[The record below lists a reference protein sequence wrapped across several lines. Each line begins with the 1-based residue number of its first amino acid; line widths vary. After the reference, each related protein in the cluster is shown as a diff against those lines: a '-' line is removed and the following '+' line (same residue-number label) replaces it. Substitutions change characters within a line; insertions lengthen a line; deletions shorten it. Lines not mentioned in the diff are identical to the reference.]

1 MAVTPVELESV
12 TTKSRFV
19 TTVQKNNAGT
29 YVVAGA
35 DAPLITVD
43 VNHQRNHDGRAFFA
57 YKINPTSAKL
67 AAGASIDIVLASP
80 SGVIPH
86 MTVDA
91 FCQGDAEFYV
101 YEGTSTTGGTSFTP
115 INRNRN
121 YSVSNPS
128 QVAMVINPT
137 VTSVGTELDAQIVPG
152 GIGKKAGGGTGG
164 SLEYV
169 LKPLT
174 NYMFR
179 LTNVNGTSHA
189 AFLTLE
195 WYE

>member
-1 MAVTPVELESV
+1 MPITVQRESEN
-12 TTKSRFV
+12 TKSRLV
-19 TTVQKNNAGT
+19 TLTHKNNAGDQ
-29 YVVAGA
+29 VIAGA
-35 DAPLITVD
+35 DAPVIVVD
-43 VNHQRNHDGRAFFA
+43 VNHQRNHDGRAFYA
-57 YKINPTSAKL
+57 YKIAPDSAPL
-67 AAGASIDIVLASP
+67 AANASIDIVLASP
-80 SGVIPH
+80 SGVFPH
-86 MTVDA
+86 VTIEGI
-91 FCQGDAEFYV
+91 CLGDAELYI

-137 VTSVGTELDAQIVPG
+137 VTSVGTELDVQLIPG
-152 GIGKKAGGGTGG
+152 GAGKKSAGGSAG

-174 NYMFR
+174 NYLFR
-179 LTNVNGTSHA
+179 LTNVNGTAHA
-189 AFLTLE
+189 AYLTLE

>member
-1 MAVTPVELESV
+1 MATTILPESL
-12 TTKSRFV
+12 TTKARYVSL
-19 TTVQKNNAGT
+19 VQKANNGT
-29 YVVAGA
+29 SVMSGA
-35 DAPLITVD
+35 DAPLIVVD

-57 YKINPTSAKL
+57 YKLYPVASKL
-67 AAGASIDIVLASP
+67 AAGSSIDIVMASP
-80 SGVIPH
+80 TGITPH
-86 MTVDA
+86 LTVDA
-91 FCQGDAEFYV
+91 FCQGDAEFYM
-101 YEGTSTTGGTSFTP
+101 YESTSTTGGTPFTP

-121 YSVSNPS
+121 YTVSNPS

-137 VTSVGTELDAQIVPG
+137 VTSIGTELDAQIVPG
-152 GIGKKAGGGTGG
+152 GVGKKSAGGDSA

-174 NYMFR
+174 NYLFR

-189 AFLTLE
+189 ASLSLE

>member
-1 MAVTPVELESV
+1 MAVITVGIESLN
-12 TTKSRFV
+12 TKSRLV
-19 TTVQKNNAGT
+19 SIVQKNNAGE

-35 DAPLITVD
+35 DAPTIMVD
-43 VNHQRNHDGRAFFA
+43 VNHQRNHDGRAWFA
-57 YKINPTSAKL
+57 YKINPYTSPL
-67 AAGASIDIVLASP
+67 ADGASIDIVLASA

-91 FCQGDAEFYV
+91 LCLGDAELYI
-101 YEGTSTTGGTSFTP
+101 YENTVATGGTLFTP
-115 INRNRN
+115 LNRNRN
-121 YSVSNPS
+121 YTTSS
-128 QVAMVINPT
+128 QVAMIINPT
-137 VTSVGTELDAQIVPG
+137 VTSVGTQLDAQIIPG
-152 GIGKKAGGGTGG
+152 GAGKKSGGGTAG

-179 LTNVNGTSHA
+179 LTNVNGTNHA
-189 AFLTLE
+189 AYLALE

>member
-1 MAVTPVELESV
+1 MAVTPVELESL

-19 TTVQKNNAGT
+19 TLAQKNNAGT

-35 DAPLITVD
+35 DAPLIMVD

-57 YKINPTSAKL
+57 YKLFPDSAKL
-67 AAGASIDIVLASP
+67 AAGASINIAMAAP
-80 SGVIPH
+80 AGVYPH
-86 MTVDA
+86 ITIDA
-91 FCQGDAEFYV
+91 LCLGDAELYI
-101 YEGTSTTGGTSFTP
+101 YEGSTTSGGTAFTP

-121 YSVSNPS
+121 HTITNPS
-128 QVAMVINPT
+128 QVAMVIDPT
-137 VTSVGTELDAQIVPG
+137 VSAVGTEIDAQIIAG
-152 GIGKKAGGGTGG
+152 GAGKKSGGGTAG

-174 NYMFR
+174 TYLFR
-179 LTNVNGTSHA
+179 LTNVNGTAHA
-189 AFLTLE
+189 AYLTLE

>member
-1 MAVTPVELESV
+1 MAVTEVALESL

-19 TTVQKNNAGT
+19 TQVQKNNAGN

-35 DAPLITVD
+35 DAPLIMVD
-43 VNHQRNHDGRAFFA
+43 VNHQRNHDGRAWFA
-57 YKINPTSAKL
+57 YKMYPTSAPL
-67 AAGASIDIVLASP
+67 ASGASIDIVLASA

-91 FCQGDAEFYV
+91 LCLGDAEFYI
-101 YEGTSTTGGTSFTP
+101 YEGPTATGGTPFTP

-121 YSVSNPS
+121 YTTSS
-128 QVAMVINPT
+128 QVAMIINPT
-137 VTSVGTELDAQIVPG
+137 VSALGTQLDAQILPG
-152 GIGKKAGGGTGG
+152 GSGKKSGGGTAG

-174 NYMFR
+174 NYLFR
-179 LTNVNGTSHA
+179 LTNVNGTNHA
-189 AFLTLE
+189 AYLALE

>member
-1 MAVTPVELESV
+1 MAVITVGIESLN
-12 TTKSRFV
+12 TKSRLV
-19 TTVQKNNAGT
+19 SIVQKNNAGE

-35 DAPLITVD
+35 DAPTIVVD
-43 VNHQRNHDGRAFFA
+43 VNHQRNHDGRAYFA
-57 YKINPTSAKL
+57 YKINPTSSPL
-67 AAGASIDIVLASP
+67 AAGSSIDIVLASA

-91 FCQGDAEFYV
+91 LCLGDAELYI
-101 YEGTSTTGGTSFTP
+101 YENTVATGGTSFTP
-115 INRNRN
+115 LNRNRN
-121 YSVSNPS
+121 YTTSS
-128 QVAMVINPT
+128 QVAMIINPT
-137 VTSVGTELDAQIVPG
+137 VTSVGTQLDAQIIPG
-152 GIGKKAGGGTGG
+152 GAGKKSGGGTAG

-179 LTNVNGTSHA
+179 LTNVNGTNHA
-189 AFLTLE
+189 AYLALE

>member
-1 MAVTPVELESV
+1 MATLLVNRESQNQKAQFIAL
-12 TTKSRFV
+12 TH
-19 TTVQKNNAGT
+19 KNNAGEQ
-29 YVVAGA
+29 VIAGA
-35 DAPLITVD
+35 DAPVIMVD

-57 YKINPTSAKL
+57 YKLAPDSAPL
-67 AAGASIDIVLASP
+67 AANASIDIVLASP
-80 SGVIPH
+80 AGVFPH
-86 MTVDA
+86 LTLDGL
-91 FCQGDAEFYV
+91 CLGDAELYV
-101 YEGTSTTGGTSFTP
+101 YEGTATTGGTSFTP

-121 YSVSNPS
+121 YAVSNPS

-137 VTSVGTELDAQIVPG
+137 VTSLGTQLDAQIIPG
-152 GIGKKAGGGTGG
+152 GVGKKSAGGTAG

-174 NYMFR
+174 NYLFR

-189 AFLTLE
+189 AFMALE

>member
-1 MAVTPVELESV
+1 MAITPVELESV

-19 TTVQKNNAGT
+19 TAVQKRNDGT
-29 YVVAGA
+29 YAVSGA
-35 DAPLITVD
+35 DAPFVTID
-43 VNHQRNHDGRAFFA
+43 VNHQRNHDGRSFFA
-57 YKINPTSAKL
+57 FKMYPTSAKL
-67 AAGASIDIVLASP
+67 ANGSSIDIVMASP
-80 SGVIPH
+80 SGLTPH
-86 MTVDA
+86 VLVDA
-91 FCQGDAEFYV
+91 FCQGDAELYI

-121 YSVSNPS
+121 YAVSNPS
-128 QVAMVINPT
+128 QIAMVINPT
-137 VTSVGTELDAQIVPG
+137 VTSVGDMLDGQIVPG
-152 GIGKKAGGGTGG
+152 GVGKKSGGGTGA

-174 NYMFR
+174 NYLFR
-179 LTNVNGTSHA
+179 LTNVNGTDHA